1 LAFDGQ
7 QLTLGKAG
15 IDISALESNFIN
27 ALTPDMDMPL
37 LSPSM
42 LWLLAGSILCLLELF
57 LPTALVAFLMGISA
71 FVVAVV
77 AWILPTAFPLQVV
90 LWLLLST
97 ALVFLSRR
105 FLPHPRASKNL
116 DAMEAQTLTE
126 IAVGQTGRVL
136 YEGNSWR
143 ARCEDHTE
151 AIAPNQKVYVVRREG
166 TTLIV
171 VPQNLLH

>member
-1 LAFDGQ
+1 
-7 QLTLGKAG
+7 
-15 IDISALESNFIN
+15 
-27 ALTPDMDMPL
+27 MPL

-42 LWLLAGSILCLLELF
+42 LWLVAGSILCLLELF
-57 LPTALVAFLMGISA
+57 VPTAFVAFLMGISA
-71 FVVAVV
+71 FVVALAALV
-77 AWILPTAFPLQVV
+77 LPQFPIQVV

-116 DAMEAQTLTE
+116 DAIEAQTLTE
-126 IAVGQTGRVL
+126 IPAGQTGRVL

-143 ARCEDHTE
+143 ARCEDDTE
-151 AIAPNQKVYVVRREG
+151 AIAPNQKVYIVRREG

-171 VPQNLLH
+171 VPQNLLHH